1 MFGVIGQSISLIV
14 IFILIKVAPPSLPIL
29 AISISF
35 IPVTVTLIFSIIY
48 YNKKFKKVKPSI
60 LSVNFSLVKDLFGLG
75 YKFFIINIQVIV
87 FYQSTNIL
95 ISNVSGPEDVTSYNI
110 VYKYIGV
117 SSMIFQIIL
126 APLWPAFTDAFTR
139 KDYQWMKNI
148 YNKMVK
154 FYYVVLF
161 SIVSMVCVSGPVYY
175 LWIGSDAIIPFSM
188 TLAIAIYMIIHTWDS
203 LQITLITGVG
213 AIKVELY
220 LIIIGLVGYLPL
232 ALFLGKCIGAIGIVY
247 SMSIVNLLYAIVFTI
262 QIRKIV
268 NNQAKGVWIK

>member
-1 MFGVIGQSISLIV
+1 MIVNVFTTVVAAYQKVALSSMFGVIGQSISLIV

-35 IPVTVTLIFSIIY
+35 IPVTGTLIFSIIY

-148 YNKMVK
+148 YNKIDRK
-154 FYYVVLF
+154 SVV
-161 SIVSMVCVSGPVYY
+161 
-175 LWIGSDAIIPFSM
+175 
-188 TLAIAIYMIIHTWDS
+188 
-203 LQITLITGVG
+203 
-213 AIKVELY
+213 
-220 LIIIGLVGYLPL
+220 
-232 ALFLGKCIGAIGIVY
+232 
-247 SMSIVNLLYAIVFTI
+247 
-262 QIRKIV
+262 
-268 NNQAKGVWIK
+268 